1 MTRRIV
7 AIALWGYFGWY
18 LASLAAVGIGLP
30 QVIGPIGGLI
40 IATVAAVDW
49 RSLIRARAAAKLESA
64 R

>member
-30 QVIGPIGGLI
+30 PAIGPVGGI
-40 IATVAAVDW
+40 IMAAVAAVDW
-49 RSLIRARAAAKLESA
+49 RTLIRARAAVKLESA